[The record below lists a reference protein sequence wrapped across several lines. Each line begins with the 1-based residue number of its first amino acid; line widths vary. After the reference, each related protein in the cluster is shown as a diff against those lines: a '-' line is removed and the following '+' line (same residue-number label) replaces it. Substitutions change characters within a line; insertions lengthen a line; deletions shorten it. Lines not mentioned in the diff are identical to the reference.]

1 MRAPW
6 TLQTPY
12 IEGLRVRNYRVL
24 RDVRLRDLSTLTVLI
39 GHNGSGKS
47 TLIDALAFLS
57 ECFNDGLP
65 AAWARRGGLSE
76 LRSRGQSGPVVIEL
90 KYREHSA
97 EPLIT
102 YRLELDEQD
111 GAPVVAEERMEW
123 RNGRARGGPLRF
135 LCYRLGEGYAVA
147 GDQPDDLEARTERAL
162 TSPDLLAADILGQL
176 SDYPCAVTLRRF
188 VKAWYFPAFTPEAL
202 SAVAPRD
209 EGRRLSRSG
218 DNLAA
223 VIHELERSDPAR
235 LAEIVKRLQ
244 RFIPQLEQVT
254 TCESADNR
262 VRLQIKDRAFE
273 QPFFA
278 ERWSEGALRILAQ
291 LVLFHDPEP
300 PPLIAIDEPEIA
312 IHPHRLQEHGESLM
326 LGSERSQLI
335 AATQAPTLLD
345 SMRPRDVQFLHRGLD
360 GFTIARAASELR
372 GVPEYLE
379 VGGQLGDMWQ
389 IGMLEPPSSAA
400 DPR

>member
-6 TLQTPY
+6 TLRTPY
-12 IEGLRVRNYRVL
+12 IESLRVRNYRVL

-39 GHNGSGKS
+39 GHNGAGKS

-90 KYREHSA
+90 KYRERSA
-97 EPLIT
+97 DPLIT

-123 RNGRARGGPLRF
+123 RNGRARGGPLCF

-147 GDQPDDLEARTERAL
+147 GDQPDDLEARAERAL
-162 TSPDLLAADILGQL
+162 TSPDLLAADVLGQL
-176 SDYPCAVTLRRF
+176 SDYPRTVALRRF
-188 VKAWYFPAFTPEAL
+188 VKAWYFPAFTPRAL
-202 SAVAPRD
+202 SAPAPRD

-223 VIHELERSDPAR
+223 VIHELEQTDPA
-235 LAEIVKRLQ
+235 LLTEIIKRLQ
-244 RFIPQLEQVT
+244 RFVPQLEQLA

-262 VRLQIKDRAFE
+262 VRLQIKDRAFK

-278 ERWSEGALRILAQ
+278 ERWSEGGLRILAQ

-345 SMRPRDVQFLHRGLD
+345 SMRPRDVQFLRRDSD
-360 GFTIARAASELR
+360 GFTIACAASELR

-389 IGMLEPPSSAA
+389 SRMLEPPMRGG
-400 DPR
+400 DVV

>member
-1 MRAPW
+1 MRPPW

-12 IEGLRVRNYRVL
+12 IESLRVRNYRVL

-47 TLIDALAFLS
+47 TLIDALTFLS

-65 AAWARRGGLSE
+65 AAWGRRGGLSE
-76 LRSRGQSGPVVIEL
+76 LRSRGQSGPVMIEL
-90 KYREHSA
+90 KYREHPVD
-97 EPLIT
+97 PLIT
-102 YRLELDEQD
+102 YHLELDEQD
-111 GAPVVAEERMEW
+111 GVPVVTEERMEW

-147 GDQPDDLEARTERAL
+147 GDRPDDLAARAKQAL
-162 TSPDLLAADILGQL
+162 TSPDLLAADVLGQL
-176 SDYPCAVTLRRF
+176 GDYPRAVALRRF
-188 VKAWYFPAFTPEAL
+188 VKAWCFPAFTPQAISSPAL
-202 SAVAPRD
+202 RD
-209 EGRRLSRSG
+209 SGGRLSQSG

-223 VIHELERSDPAR
+223 VIHELEQTDPTR
-235 LAEIVKRLQ
+235 LVEIVKRLQ
-244 RFIPQLEQVT
+244 RFIPQFEQVT
-254 TCESADNR
+254 TCESAGNR
-262 VRLQIKDRAFE
+262 VRLQIKDRTFK

-278 ERWSEGALRILAQ
+278 EHSSEGALRILAQ

-312 IHPHRLQEHGESLM
+312 IHPHRIRRHGESLM
-326 LGSERSQLI
+326 MGSERAQLI

-345 SMRPRDVQFLHRGLD
+345 SMRPRDVQFLRRDSD
-360 GFTIARAASELR
+360 GFTLACAASELR

-379 VGGQLGDMWQ
+379 VGGLLGEAWQ
-389 IGMLEPPSSAA
+389 SRMLEPPMRGG
-400 DPR
+400 DVG